1 MNNKFNSTPLIIR
14 NEKGDIYDVKDL
26 KLDYKTSD
34 FKILEIKTLDDIPIT
49 KISMDNTTLL
59 DIDKNL
65 GTVALIYKS
74 ENGDFIDKEIVDL
87 LEKEKLAELMSEE
100 EMRYNKIKSDIQYEM
115 DMPKG
120 TDLEK
125 AKHTECL
132 KKSISDENARKYII
146 SKIRK
151 ILMQKYEDLDFDKID
166 EYCYRIYSE
175 LYGMGVLQELDDD
188 INVGEIMV
196 NASVYPKFDCK
207 IYFIKKGK
215 KYKYN
220 KSFKN
225 LEEMKQV
232 FSRTVQFQNK
242 ELNGINN
249 AIVEAVRPNQDRVNI
264 IIPKASEQ
272 WVLNIRKFTN
282 FIPSLDMMYQS
293 GTVTPEINELL
304 KVLVKGKANIGIGG
318 PMGTGKTTFINF
330 LLSHTPSMERK
341 VIIASVPETDTERVL
356 AGHDVCIFNV
366 DEEKGFTFEKH
377 VKASL
382 RTTADRV
389 IIPESRGGEFKQLY
403 EANLKTKGNMFTAH
417 AIDDYGFLDMCVDM
431 YMSSPDCGNESA
443 DYIKDKLCKG
453 IDIIIMMCRL
463 DGKIRIKSISEVEV
477 DEKYKFT
484 KMNRLFEFKF
494 DPENPTEG
502 SYVRTENNL
511 SESLKRR
518 LNEQGVPMSTLKDF

>member
-1 MNNKFNSTPLIIR
+1 MANRFNLTPLIIR
-14 NEKGDIYDVKDL
+14 DEYGDVYDIKDL
-26 KLDYKTSD
+26 KMDYKESR
-34 FKILEIKTLDDIPIT
+34 FKILEIKTVEDIPIVE
-49 KISMDNTTLL
+49 IEMNDSTLL

-65 GTVALIYKS
+65 GTIALIYKS
-74 ENGDFIDKEIVDL
+74 EDGTLLYKEVIDL
-87 LEKEKLAELMSEE
+87 LEKEKLMQLESEE
-100 EMRYNKIKSDIQYEM
+100 EKRYFEIKSNIQYEM

-146 SKIRK
+146 SRIRRL
-151 ILMQKYEDLDFDKID
+151 LMQNFEEMDLNVID

-175 LYGMGVLQELDDD
+175 LYGMGVLQDLDDD
-188 INVGEIMV
+188 MEVGEIMV

-207 IYFIKKGK
+207 IYYIKHGK
-215 KYKYN
+215 KYKYD
-220 KSFKN
+220 KTFRN

-242 ELNGINN
+242 ELNGVDN
-249 AIVEAVRPNQDRVNI
+249 AIIEAVRPNQDRVNI
-264 IIPKASEQ
+264 IVPKASEQ

-282 FIPSLDMMYQS
+282 FIPSLDMMYKS
-293 GTVTPEINELL
+293 GTVTPDINDLL

-330 LLSHTPSMERK
+330 LLSHTPQMERK

-356 AGHDVCIFNV
+356 AGHDICIFNV

-377 VKASL
+377 LKASL

-443 DYIKDKLCKG
+443 EYIRDKLCKG
-453 IDIIIMMCRL
+453 IDIIVMMCKL
-463 DGKIRIKSISEVEV
+463 DGKIRIKSISEIVV
-477 DEKYKFT
+477 DENYKFKT
-484 KMNRLFEFKF
+484 MNKLFEFEF

-502 SYVRTENNL
+502 RYVKTQNKI
-511 SESLKRR
+511 SDSLKKR
-518 LNEQGVPMSTLKDF
+518 LNEQGVPMSLLQSF

>member
-1 MNNKFNSTPLIIR
+1 MSEGFNSTPLIIR
-14 NEKGDIYDVKDL
+14 DEKGDIYDIKDL
-26 KLDYKTSD
+26 KFD
-34 FKILEIKTLDDIPIT
+34 FRNSEFKSLEIKTVDDIPIT
-49 KISMDNTTLL
+49 EISMNSSTLL

-65 GTVALIYKS
+65 GVVALYYKTS
-74 ENGDFIDKEIVDL
+74 DGKLLDKEIVDL
-87 LEKEKLAELMSEE
+87 LEKEKTLEIKDEE
-100 EMRYNKIKSDIQYEM
+100 EIQYLKIKSDVQFEM

-120 TDLEK
+120 TEIEK
-125 AKHTECL
+125 GKHTECL
-132 KKSISDENARKYII
+132 KKSISDENARKYIL

-151 ILMQKYEDLDFDKID
+151 ILMQKYSYLDSSKIKS
-166 EYCYRIYSE
+166 YCYRIYSE
-175 LYGMGVLQELDDD
+175 LYGMGILQELDDD
-188 INVGEIMV
+188 MSVGEIMV
-196 NASVYPKFDCK
+196 NASTYPRFDCK
-207 IYFIKKGK
+207 IYYIKYGK
-215 KYKYN
+215 KYKYE
-220 KSFKN
+220 KTFKT
-225 LEEMKQV
+225 LEDLKQV

-242 ELNGINN
+242 ELNGVNN
-249 AIVEAVRPNQDRVNI
+249 AIIEAVRPNQDRVNI

-330 LLSHTPSMERK
+330 LLSHTPPMERK

-443 DYIKDKLCKG
+443 EYIKDKLCKG
-453 IDIIIMMCRL
+453 IDIIIMMCKL

-477 DEKYKFT
+477 DENFKF
-484 KMNRLFEFKF
+484 KAMNRLYEFKF
-494 DPENPTEG
+494 DPENPTVGEYKKTKNKI
-502 SYVRTENNL
+502 SYA
-511 SESLKRR
+511 LKSR
-518 LNEQGVPMSTLKDF
+518 LNEQGVPMSALEEL